1 MEERDLR
8 IDIAR
13 GIAIFSVVLAHLDTG
28 LKGQIIYLFHM
39 PFFFIVSGYLHHV
52 DRHEIGFLR
61 KKITSLLVPYF
72 GYLFV
77 FRFPVILD
85 SLLSVLKEPS
95 VESVRIL
102 LGYLARLLHGG
113 YLLKGDVGVFWFV
126 TCLFLTQQLF
136 NFISV
141 RNHNPQRLF
150 AIAIALYI
158 LSVLDQVSPV
168 YLGFPW
174 AANVV
179 SGAFFFYALGS
190 LYGKYVFEHHSRKL
204 IFAAVAV
211 SMVSAV
217 LIASGFELSF
227 SMKQAYYGV
236 FVLSPLAAFSLTKLL
251 VFCSGKLANNN
262 WTAAVLAYMGRASIT
277 IMFVHRTFESNVP
290 YILRSNA
297 VGSLLTAC
305 LITALCCV
313 VHQVFSQVSVL
324 RALFLGSRKDM
335 DGLSKAL
342 KQR

>member
-1 MEERDLR
+1 MEKRDLR

-39 PFFFIVSGYLHHV
+39 PFFFIVSGYLHRV
-52 DRHEIGFLR
+52 DRDEIGFLR

-77 FRFPVILD
+77 FKSPVIFGF
-85 SLLSVLKEPS
+85 LLGVFRQPS
-95 VESVRIL
+95 VEAVKIL

-141 RNHNPQRLF
+141 RNRNPQRLL
-150 AIAIALYI
+150 AIAVALYA
-158 LSVLDQVSPV
+158 LSVLDQLSPV

-179 SGAFFFYALGS
+179 FGAFFFYALGS
-190 LYGKYVFEHHSRKL
+190 LYGKYVFESHGRKL
-204 IFAAVAV
+204 IFAAIAV
-211 SMVSAV
+211 SMVSVV

-227 SMKQAYYGV
+227 NMKQAYYGV
-236 FVLSPLAAFSLTKLL
+236 FILSPLAAFSLTKLL
-251 VFCSGKLANNN
+251 VSCANGLAKIDGI
-262 WTAAVLAYMGRASIT
+262 AAVLTYMGRASIT

-290 YILRSNA
+290 DILSASA
-297 VGSLLTAC
+297 VGSILTAC
-305 LITALCCV
+305 VITALCCV

-335 DGLSKAL
+335 DGLTKAL
-342 KQR
+342 KQS